1 MAGLSLRWPYLPPP
15 PRLPSPPPI
24 SSTEPPGEAASDSD
38 SGLADPATRC
48 LINAWRDSTMRNLDS
63 LTKYSTS
70 ESLMHLVADLAQFWS
85 PSQFFSVGFFEKI
98 LELPGGQINVP
109 SPEENIVL
117 IYFSLQLS
125 SRSRTFEGLFEL
137 TQGQCLVC

>member
-1 MAGLSLRWPYLPPP
+1 
-15 PRLPSPPPI
+15 
-24 SSTEPPGEAASDSD
+24 
-38 SGLADPATRC
+38 
-48 LINAWRDSTMRNLDS
+48 
-63 LTKYSTS
+63 
-70 ESLMHLVADLAQFWS
+70 MHLVADLAQFWS